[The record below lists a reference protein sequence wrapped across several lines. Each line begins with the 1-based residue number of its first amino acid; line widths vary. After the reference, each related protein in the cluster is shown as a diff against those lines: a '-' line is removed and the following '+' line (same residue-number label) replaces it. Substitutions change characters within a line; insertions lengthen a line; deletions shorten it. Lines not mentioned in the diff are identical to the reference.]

1 MKPHLFA
8 LAAALVVSGCA
19 TTPPGELSPAAKREA
34 EQYALYDDNASQPI
48 DGFHYTGRYD
58 GWTPLTDTSFVL
70 WTRPTKA
77 YLIDLH
83 QGCND
88 LQFAERIGIDN
99 GNSWFSARF
108 TKVRVA
114 SYGLISVPCTVKQVR
129 EVDVKAVRAAQKAAR
144 EAKRAAERASGNG

>member
-1 MKPHLFA
+1 MKLQLFA
-8 LAAALVVSGCA
+8 LAAAVALSGCA

-34 EQYALYDDNASQPI
+34 EQYALYANNAGEPI

-58 GWTPLTDTSFVL
+58 GWTPLTDSSFVL

-88 LQFAERIGIDN
+88 LQYAERIGIDD
-99 GNSWFSARF
+99 GSSWFSARF

-114 SYGLISVPCTVKQVR
+114 SYGLISVPCMVKQVR

-144 EAKRAAERASGNG
+144 EAKRAAAAGS